1 MSEDTRNTAARQS
14 RTDPPALLPPTGP
27 LVLEPE
33 EVRQLWSFVHGD
45 IMEPGLRS
53 ILRASL
59 GLCPRHTWGYAVVEI
74 ELWQT
79 GAGAR
84 AGHQP
89 FDVTILYE
97 DLLEHVA
104 AGLDRPAGLLH
115 RHPERILVPTAPC
128 RICTEMAGPEHTG
141 LRMGYAGSDTAALT
155 DEANTLEHTR
165 AWCRQTAPVWRGR
178 VCPACDP
185 DPDPDPDRGQQD
197 PVRRCRAHLAA
208 LGPLEETVRGAVAA
222 RLRAIRSRMLRLTE
236 SMTERGAPAGPEED
250 ASWIEALGFFAGWGP
265 PLALSQ

>member
-1 MSEDTRNTAARQS
+1 MTGADPRAAAP
-14 RTDPPALLPPTGP
+14 DPAAGLVPAGP
-27 LVLEPE
+27 FALEPE

-45 IMEPGLRS
+45 IMEPGLRR

-74 ELWQT
+74 ELWHA

-104 AGLDRPAGLLH
+104 AGFDRPAGLLH
-115 RHPERILVPTAPC
+115 RHPERILVPGAPC

-141 LRMGYAGSDTAALT
+141 PRLGYAGSDTAALT
-155 DEANTLEHTR
+155 QEANTLEHTR
-165 AWCRQTAPVWRGR
+165 AWCRQTVGTWGSRT
-178 VCPACDP
+178 CPECDTGT
-185 DPDPDPDRGQQD
+185 DRPRD
-197 PVRRCRAHLAA
+197 AAALCRAHLLAV
-208 LGPLEETVRGAVAA
+208 PIDEPVRHEVAA
-222 RLRAIRSRMLRLTE
+222 RLRSIRARVLRLTE
-236 SMTERGAPAGPEED
+236 SMTDRGAPAGPEED

-265 PLALSQ
+265 PLWLAAG